1 MRIAID
7 GRKIADYGIGTYIR
21 GLLGGL
27 AARDD
32 DHEYLIFAP
41 ASAAGLLPGGSRFR
55 LIEEGAPHYSLRE
68 LLSVGRQLRRV
79 RPDLFHAPHYVTPFT
94 ETPMV
99 VTVHDLIHLHQP
111 LRNPLARPYA
121 RLMIGRAVHSAR
133 RLLTVSEAVAS
144 ELAAR
149 WPKAHAKTVVTPNGI
164 DEVFRRPV
172 EKREPVIETRGLKPG
187 GYFLFIGNDKPHKNL
202 PRLVAAHRQL
212 STDVP
217 LVLAGS
223 SFDTMRGIPGVIAT
237 GFLPQRELA
246 ALLGGALALV
256 QPSLEEG
263 FGLPAAEAMAASVPV
278 ITSNAPAL
286 LEVTGDAALHADA
299 TSAEELAAAMRR
311 IAGDA
316 TLRASLIARGLER
329 ASQMTWSRCAE
340 TTLNAYRD
348 ALRTR

>member
-27 AARDD
+27 AARGD
-32 DHEYLIFAP
+32 DHEYLVFAP
-41 ASAAGLLPGGSRFR
+41 ASAAGLLPAGPRFR

-94 ETPMV
+94 DTPMV
-99 VTVHDLIHLHQP
+99 VTIHDLIHLHQP

-149 WPKAHAKTVVTPNGI
+149 WPEAGAKTVVTPNGV
-164 DEVFRRPV
+164 DDLFRQPV
-172 EKREPVIETRGLKPG
+172 EEREALLEARGLKAG

-202 PRLVAAHRQL
+202 PRLVAAHQQL
-212 STDVP
+212 ATDVP

-223 SFDTMRGIPGVIAT
+223 AFDAMRAVPGVMVT

-246 ALLGGALALV
+246 ALLGSALALV

-263 FGLPAAEAMAASVPV
+263 FGLPAAEAMAAGVPV

-286 LEVTGDAALHADA
+286 LEVTSAAALHVDA
-299 TSAEELAAAMRR
+299 MSVEELAAGMRR

-316 TLRASLIARGLER
+316 ALRASLIARGIER
-329 ASQMTWSRCAE
+329 SSQMTWSRCAE

-348 ALRTR
+348 ALRAR

>member
-27 AARDD
+27 AAHDA

-41 ASAAGLLPGGSRFR
+41 AAAADRIPDDPRFHR
-55 LIEEGAPHYSLRE
+55 IEESSPHYSLRE
-68 LLSVGRQLRRV
+68 LLSLGRQLRRV
-79 RPDLFHAPHYVTPFT
+79 SVDLFHAPHYVTPFT
-94 ETPMV
+94 DTPMV

-111 LRNPLARPYA
+111 LRNPLAKPYA
-121 RLMIGRAVHSAR
+121 GWMIARAVNRAR
-133 RLLTVSEAVAS
+133 RILTVSESVAG

-149 WPKAHAKTVVTPNGI
+149 WPEAAARTVVTPNGVDAI
-164 DEVFRRPV
+164 FRNP
-172 EKREPVIETRGLKPG
+172 IAGADALLGARGLTRG

-212 STDVP
+212 ATDLP

-223 SFDTMRGIPGVIAT
+223 AFDALRQTPGPVVT

-246 ALLGGALALV
+246 ALLGGALALL

-263 FGLPAAEAMAASVPV
+263 FGLPAAEAMAAGVPV
-278 ITSNAPAL
+278 ITSRAPAL

-299 TSAEELAAAMRR
+299 SSSEELASAMRR
-311 IAGDA
+311 VAGDSA
-316 TLRASLIARGLER
+316 LRALLIARGTQR
-329 ASQMTWSRCAE
+329 AMSLTWERCAE
-340 TTLNAYRD
+340 TTLTAYRD
-348 ALRTR
+348 ASHGR